1 MRERYNKVL
10 IKKLEEY
17 LPSDVATKI
26 LEADLGGKPPP
37 PFFWVCVCVC
47 VGGGSKFVVKVMV
60 PSVAYDRYYSLDLPG

>member
-37 PFFWVCVCVC
+37 LFLSVCVCVC
-47 VGGGSKFVVKVMV
+47 VWGGGQ
-60 PSVAYDRYYSLDLPG
+60 SLL